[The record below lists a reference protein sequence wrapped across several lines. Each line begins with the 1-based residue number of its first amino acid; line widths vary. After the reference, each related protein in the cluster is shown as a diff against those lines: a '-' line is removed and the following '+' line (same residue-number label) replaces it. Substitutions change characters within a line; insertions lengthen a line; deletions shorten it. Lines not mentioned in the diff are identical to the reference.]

1 MSVTYSKTQYIKG
14 LEWDLLRFR
23 MHTCKNANSLN
34 RDRSCKSPPQLLLKF
49 TLFRTNH
56 CSLLLV
62 VPQICSDMENKG
74 SFGDLFFL
82 QMLNLI
88 WKEKVILRGLG
99 RREEGRGCV
108 CVGGRTT
115 AAAARKRADS
125 AMLKVRQ
132 KHKSISG
139 QQQHWAKC
147 TLCLSD
153 VVEVDGFVTA
163 PSCFFFFKS
172 HYILTSGAQIQYN
185 NHCLLFHIKK
195 QQPMHIWSIV

>member
-23 MHTCKNANSLN
+23 MHTCRNANSLN

-62 VPQICSDMENKG
+62 VPQLVWNLFWHGEQRQFWGLLLPPDVELDSKRKG
-74 SFGDLFFL
+74 DF
-82 QMLNLI
+82 
-88 WKEKVILRGLG
+88 
-99 RREEGRGCV
+99 EGVGKKGGGKGMCV

-153 VVEVDGFVTA
+153 VVEVDRFLTA
-163 PSCFFFFKS
+163 PSCFFLFKS

-185 NHCLLFHIKK
+185 NQCLLFQI
-195 QQPMHIWSIV
+195 